1 MTVGPATPAVP
12 TRPVPAHWLL
22 ALSLC
27 TVGVFAALFGPLQ
40 ILLAKQAAA
49 FAPENKESVLGV
61 VTGTGAAFSL
71 LANPLFGALSDR
83 TTSRFGKRLPWIAGG
98 TLGGVI
104 ALLVLGAAPTVPMMV
119 FGWALAQIALNAPFA
134 AINVS
139 IADQVPIRQRG
150 KASGLIGGAQFVG
163 TVAGTGLAVALG
175 GIVSGYLACAV
186 FLVVA
191 VLPYLM
197 LRRDVVL
204 SPADREPWSWRTFG
218 KGMWVSPRRYP
229 DFAWAWSMRFL
240 VMLANAMTLLYL
252 WYFLSDAVKVV
263 DPDQAIMFSTLVYG
277 PTLMVGV
284 AVGGIWS
291 DRSGKRRVF
300 VIAGGVTMTVA
311 ALLLAIAPT
320 WTTVLLASGIL
331 GFGFG
336 IYLSVDLA
344 LMTQVLPST
353 KDSGRDL
360 GVINIASSLP
370 QVLAP
375 VVAAPLVTKLGGY
388 TTLYTVCAF
397 IGLAGCVLAY
407 RIRSVP

>member
-1 MTVGPATPAVP
+1 MTAGPAAAAVP
-12 TRPVPAHWLL
+12 THPVPARWLL
-22 ALSLC
+22 ALSLA
-27 TVGVFAALFGPLQ
+27 TVGVFAALYGPLQ
-40 ILLAKQAAA
+40 VLLAKQAAA

-61 VTGTGAAFSL
+61 VTGVGAAFSL
-71 LANPLFGALSDR
+71 VANPLFGALSDR

-98 TLGGVI
+98 AIGGVI
-104 ALLVLGAAPTVPMMV
+104 ALLVLGAAPTAPTMV
-119 FGWALAQIALNAPFA
+119 LGWALAQIALNAPFA

-139 IADQVPIRQRG
+139 VADQVPIRQRG
-150 KASGLIGGAQFVG
+150 KASGLVGGAQFVG

-175 GIVSGYLACAV
+175 GILAGYLACAV
-186 FLVVA
+186 FLIVA

-204 SPADREPWSWRTFG
+204 RPEDREPWSWRTFG
-218 KGMWVSPRRYP
+218 KGLWVSPRRYP

-252 WYFLSDAVKVV
+252 WYFLSDAVKVA
-263 DPDQAIMFSTLVYG
+263 DPDQAVMFCTLVYG
-277 PTLMVGV
+277 PTLMAGV
-284 AVGGIWS
+284 AIGGIWS
-291 DRSGKRRVF
+291 DRSRKRRVF
-300 VIAGGVTMTVA
+300 VLAGGVVMTVA
-311 ALLLAIAPT
+311 ALLLAVTPT

-336 IYLSVDLA
+336 VYLSVDLA

-375 VVAAPLVTKLGGY
+375 VVAAPLVTQLGGY
-388 TTLYTVCAF
+388 TTLYAVAALVS
-397 IGLAGCVLAY
+397 LAGCALAY
-407 RIRSVP
+407 RVRSVP